1 MISGNR
7 SNVWKVISWVIASLL
22 VLPII
27 VMLASGLSATT
38 ELFSHLWDTVLPTY
52 ILNTIYL
59 AIIVGILSTIFGVV
73 SAAII
78 TQTNVFAKSTLRW
91 LLMLPLAMPAY
102 LVAYL
107 YTNLFD
113 YAGPVQH
120 YLRRLFGWE
129 SPVDYWFFDIRTLF
143 GAGVII
149 SFVLFPYVYML
160 ARTAF
165 EHQDQN
171 LHRASRLL
179 GFNTF
184 QTFYKVSLPL
194 ARPAIAIAVSLVLM
208 ETLADFATVQYF
220 AVNTLTT
227 AVYDTWLGYGDL
239 SAANALASILM
250 LMVFFI
256 ALFEQKTRM
265 KQRHQSNRPTRGS
278 QVVLLSLS
286 KQVFASIFCWTLAL
300 LGFLVPL
307 LLLILMAYEYAT
319 LDQLKALISTGV
331 NSVELAFYTATVATF
346 IALILVLYKRLH
358 QDKLRVIP
366 INFASFGYAIPGTV
380 LAMAMLAT
388 FGPLDNFINELAVK
402 IGLNEPGL
410 ILSGTI
416 FAIVF
421 AFVVRFSAI
430 ANGTIASG
438 VEQISQSI
446 DLAPPSLGV
455 GQFKSIF
462 KVHIPLLKSS
472 LFIAWLLV
480 FVEAM
485 KELPAVLLLRPF
497 NFDTLSTQ
505 IYQLISDERLEQ
517 GAIGAILIVAF
528 GLIPI
533 IWLNKNEDK
542 V

>member
-1 MISGNR
+1 
-7 SNVWKVISWVIASLL
+7 
-22 VLPII
+22 
-27 VMLASGLSATT
+27 MLGSGLSATT
-38 ELFSHLWDTVLPTY
+38 TLFSHLWDTVLPTY
-52 ILNTIYL
+52 IVNTLYL
-59 AIIVGILSTIFGVV
+59 ALVVGILSSIFGVTC
-73 SAAII
+73 AALI
-78 TQTNVFAKSTLRW
+78 TQTNIKAKNTLRW

-107 YTNLFD
+107 YTDLFD
-113 YAGPVQH
+113 YAGPVQRF
-120 YLRRLFGWE
+120 LRTTFNWS
-129 SPVDYWFFDIRTLF
+129 SPNDYWFFDIRTLF
-143 GAGVII
+143 GAGVVI
-149 SFVLFPYVYML
+149 SLVLFPYVYML
-160 ARTAF
+160 TRTAF
-165 EHQDQN
+165 EQQDQN

-179 GFNTF
+179 GLTTF
-184 QTFYKVSLPL
+184 QSFYKIGLPL
-194 ARPAIAIAVSLVLM
+194 ARPAIAIAISLVLM

-239 SAANALASILM
+239 STANALASLLM
-250 LMVFFI
+250 LMVFLVV
-256 ALFEQKTRM
+256 LFEQKARM
-265 KQRHQSNRPTRGS
+265 NQRHQSNRPIAS
-278 QVVLLSLS
+278 SHEILLTAPQQILASL
-286 KQVFASIFCWTLAL
+286 FCWGLAV
-300 LGFLVPL
+300 LGFLLPL
-307 LLLILMAYEYAT
+307 TLLVIMALEYASFEQI
-319 LDQLKALISTGV
+319 DELISTGF
-331 NSVELAFYTATVATF
+331 NSIELAVYTATIATC
-346 IALILVLYKRLH
+346 IALVLVLYKRLH
-358 QDKLRVIP
+358 KDKLKILPV
-366 INFASFGYAIPGTV
+366 NASGFGYAIPGTV

-388 FGPLDNFINELAVK
+388 FGPLDNYINDLAAYM
-402 IGLNEPGL
+402 GLEEPGL

-430 ANGTIASG
+430 ANGTISGG
-438 VEQISQSI
+438 VEQISASI

-455 GQFKSIF
+455 GRLKGILT
-462 KVHIPLLKSS
+462 VHIPLLKSS
-472 LFIAWLLV
+472 IFIAWLLV

-542 V
+542 A

>member
-7 SNVWKVISWVIASLL
+7 SKVWQIVSWATASIL
-22 VLPII
+22 VLPIFI
-27 VMLASGLSATT
+27 MLVSGLSATT
-38 ELFSHLWDTVLPTY
+38 ELFTHLWNTVLPTY
-52 ILNTIYL
+52 VLNTFYL
-59 AIIVGILSTIFGVV
+59 AIVVGVLSIFFGVI
-73 SAAII
+73 SAALI
-78 TQTNVFAKSTLRW
+78 TQTNIKAKNILRW

-107 YTNLFD
+107 YTDLFD
-113 YAGPVQH
+113 YAGPFQRN
-120 YLRRLFGWE
+120 LREFFGWE
-129 SPVDYWFFDIRTLF
+129 SPADYWFFDIRTLF
-143 GAGVII
+143 GAGVVI
-149 SFVLFPYVYML
+149 SLVLFPYIYML

-165 EHQDQN
+165 EQQDQN

-179 GFNTF
+179 GLTTF
-184 QTFYKVSLPL
+184 QTFYKVCLPL

-239 SAANALASILM
+239 STANALASLLT
-250 LMVFFI
+250 LMVFFVI
-256 ALFEQKTRM
+256 LFEQKARM
-265 KQRHQSNRPTRGS
+265 KQRHQSNRPTRGNHIIVLSIS
-278 QVVLLSLS
+278 Q
-286 KQVFASIFCWTLAL
+286 QFFASLFCWALAVF
-300 LGFLVPL
+300 GFLLPMFL
-307 LLLILMAYEYAT
+307 LVLMALEYAT
-319 LDQLKALISTGV
+319 IEQLDVLISTGF
-331 NSVELAFYTATVATF
+331 NSIELAIYTATIATL
-346 IALILVLYKRLH
+346 IAIVLVLYKRLH
-358 QDKLRVIP
+358 QDKYKAVPLNV
-366 INFASFGYAIPGTV
+366 SGFGYAIPGTV

-388 FGPLDNFINELAVK
+388 FGPLDGFINEMAVK
-402 IGLNEPGL
+402 LSIEEPGL

-421 AFVVRFSAI
+421 ALVVRFSAI
-430 ANGTIASG
+430 ANGTISGG

-455 GQFKSIF
+455 KQLKSLFII
-462 KVHIPLLKSS
+462 HIPLLKSS
-472 LFIAWLLV
+472 IFIAWLLV

>member
-27 VMLASGLSATT
+27 IMLASGLSAST

-78 TQTNVFAKSTLRW
+78 TQTNIFAKSTLRW

-107 YTNLFD
+107 YTDLFD
-113 YAGPVQH
+113 YAGPVQR
-120 YLRRLFGWE
+120 YLRRIFSWE
-129 SPVDYWFFDIRTLF
+129 SPADYWFFDIRTLF

-149 SFVLFPYVYML
+149 SLVLFPYVYML

-171 LHRASRLL
+171 LYRASRLL

-265 KQRHQSNRPTRGS
+265 KQRHQSNRPTYGS
-278 QVVLLSLS
+278 QVILLSLS
-286 KQVFASIFCWTLAL
+286 KQIFASLFCWTLAL
-300 LGFLVPL
+300 LGFLIPV
-307 LLLILMAYEYAT
+307 LLLILMAYEYTT
-319 LDQLKALISTGV
+319 LDQFQALISTGI
-331 NSVELAFYTATVATF
+331 NSVELAFYTATIATF
-346 IALILVLYKRLH
+346 IALTLVLYKRLH

-366 INFASFGYAIPGTV
+366 VNFASFGYAIPGTV

-388 FGPLDNFINELAVK
+388 FGPLDHFINELAVK
-402 IGLNEPGL
+402 VGLNEPGL

-455 GQFKSIF
+455 GQFKSIL
-462 KVHIPLLKSS
+462 KVHIPLLKPS

-533 IWLNKNEDK
+533 IWLNKNKDK

>member
-1 MISGNR
+1 LISGNR
-7 SNVWKVISWVIASLL
+7 SKVWRIVSWAIASILI
-22 VLPII
+22 LPIFI
-27 VMLASGLSATT
+27 MLGSGLSATT
-38 ELFSHLWDTVLPTY
+38 TLFSHLWDTVLPTY
-52 ILNTIYL
+52 IVNTLYL
-59 AIIVGILSTIFGVV
+59 ALVVGILSSIFGVTC
-73 SAAII
+73 AALI
-78 TQTNVFAKSTLRW
+78 TQTNIKAKNTLRW

-107 YTNLFD
+107 YTDLFD
-113 YAGPVQH
+113 YAGPVQRF
-120 YLRRLFGWE
+120 LRTTFNWS
-129 SPVDYWFFDIRTLF
+129 SPNDYWFFDIRTLF
-143 GAGVII
+143 GAGVVI
-149 SFVLFPYVYML
+149 SLVLFPYVYML
-160 ARTAF
+160 TRTAF
-165 EHQDQN
+165 EQQDQN

-179 GFNTF
+179 GLTTF
-184 QTFYKVSLPL
+184 QSFYKIGLPL
-194 ARPAIAIAVSLVLM
+194 ARPAIAIAISLVLM

-239 SAANALASILM
+239 STANALASLLM
-250 LMVFFI
+250 LMVFLVV
-256 ALFEQKTRM
+256 LFEQKARM
-265 KQRHQSNRPTRGS
+265 NQRHQSNRPIAS
-278 QVVLLSLS
+278 SHEILLTAPQQILASL
-286 KQVFASIFCWTLAL
+286 FCWGLAV
-300 LGFLVPL
+300 LGFLLPL
-307 LLLILMAYEYAT
+307 TLLVIMALEYASFEQI
-319 LDQLKALISTGV
+319 DELISTGF
-331 NSVELAFYTATVATF
+331 NSIELAVYTATIATC
-346 IALILVLYKRLH
+346 IALVLVLYKRLH
-358 QDKLRVIP
+358 KDKLKILPV
-366 INFASFGYAIPGTV
+366 NASGFGYAIPGTV

-388 FGPLDNFINELAVK
+388 FGPLDNYINDLAAYM
-402 IGLNEPGL
+402 GLEEPGL

-430 ANGTIASG
+430 ANGTISGG
-438 VEQISQSI
+438 VEQISASI

-455 GQFKSIF
+455 GRLKGILT
-462 KVHIPLLKSS
+462 VHIPLLKSS
-472 LFIAWLLV
+472 IFIAWLLV

-542 V
+542 A

>member
-7 SNVWKVISWVIASLL
+7 SKIWRIASWVIASILI
-22 VLPII
+22 LPIFI
-27 VMLASGLSATT
+27 MLASGLSAAT
-38 ELFSHLWDTVLPTY
+38 ELFSHLWNTVLPTY
-52 ILNTIYL
+52 ILNTLYL
-59 AIIVGILSTIFGVV
+59 ALIVGALSTILGVT
-73 SAAII
+73 SAVLI
-78 TQTNVFAKSTLRW
+78 TQTNIKGKATLRW

-107 YTNLFD
+107 YTDLFD
-113 YAGPVQH
+113 YAGPVQR
-120 YLRRLFGWE
+120 YLRELFGWN
-129 SPVDYWFFDIRTLF
+129 SPADYWFFDIRTLA
-143 GAGVII
+143 GAGIVI
-149 SFVLFPYVYML
+149 SLVLYPYVYML

-165 EHQDQN
+165 EQQDQN

-179 GFNTF
+179 GLTPF
-184 QTFYKVSLPL
+184 QTFYKVCLPL
-194 ARPAIAIAVSLVLM
+194 ARPAIAIALSLTIM

-227 AVYDTWLGYGDL
+227 AIYDTWLGYGDL
-239 SAANALASILM
+239 STANALASLLM
-250 LMVFFI
+250 MMVFVVV
-256 ALFEQKTRM
+256 LFEQKVRM
-265 KQRHQSNRPTRGS
+265 NHRHQTNRPVKS
-278 QVVLLSLS
+278 SHIILLSFSQQLL
-286 KQVFASIFCWTLAL
+286 ASLFCWLLAI
-300 LGFLVPL
+300 LGFLLP
-307 LLLILMAYEYAT
+307 LILLVVMSVEYAT
-319 LDQLKALISTGV
+319 LEQIDVLISTGV
-331 NSVELAFYTATVATF
+331 NSIELAVYTATIACV
-346 IALILVLYKRLH
+346 IALVVVLFKRLH
-358 QDKLRVIP
+358 QDKSKGLPLNISGV
-366 INFASFGYAIPGTV
+366 GYAIPGTV

-388 FGPLDNFINELAVK
+388 FGPLDNYINSAAAYLGFE
-402 IGLNEPGL
+402 EPGL

-430 ANGTIASG
+430 ANGAISSG

-455 GQFKSIF
+455 GRLKGLLT
-462 KVHIPLLKSS
+462 VHIPLLKPSI
-472 LFIAWLLV
+472 FIAWLLV

>member
-7 SNVWKVISWVIASLL
+7 SNLWKIISWVTASLL

-27 VMLASGLSATT
+27 VMLMSGLSATT

-52 ILNTIYL
+52 IINTLYL
-59 AIIVGILSTIFGVV
+59 AIIVGLLSTLFGVV

-78 TQTNVFAKSTLRW
+78 TQTNVYAKNILRW

-107 YTNLFD
+107 YTDLFD
-113 YAGPVQH
+113 YAGPVQR
-120 YLRRLFGWE
+120 YLRGFFGWE
-129 SPVDYWFFDIRTLF
+129 SPSDYWFFDIRTIF
-143 GAGVII
+143 GAGVVI
-149 SFVLFPYVYML
+149 SLVLFPYVYML

-165 EHQDQN
+165 ELQDKN

-250 LMVFFI
+250 LMVFFVV
-256 ALFEQKTRM
+256 LFEQKARM

-278 QVVLLSLS
+278 QVILLSTF
-286 KQVFASIFCWTLAL
+286 KQILASSFCWAL
-300 LGFLVPL
+300 VFLGFLLPF
-307 LLLILMAYEYAT
+307 LLLILMAYEYAS
-319 LDQLKALISTGV
+319 LDQLEALISTGV
-331 NSVELAFYTATVATF
+331 NSLELSFYTATLTTL

-358 QDKLRVIP
+358 QDKLRGVP
-366 INFASFGYAIPGTV
+366 VNLAGFGYAIPGTV

-388 FGPLDNFINELAVK
+388 FGPLDNFINELALKVG
-402 IGLNEPGL
+402 IDEPGL

-421 AFVVRFSAI
+421 AFIVRFSAI
-430 ANGTIASG
+430 ANGTLTSG

-455 GQFKSIF
+455 GQFKSIL
-462 KVHIPLLKSS
+462 KVHIPMLKSS

>member
-1 MISGNR
+1 MITGNR
-7 SNVWKVISWVIASLL
+7 SKVWRIVSWVIASII
-22 VLPII
+22 VLPVLI
-27 VMLASGLSATT
+27 MLGSGLNATT
-38 ELFSHLWDTVLPTY
+38 QLFSHLWDTVLPTY
-52 ILNTIYL
+52 IINTLYL
-59 AIIVGILSTIFGVV
+59 SLIVGVLSTAFGVV
-73 SAAII
+73 SAALI
-78 TQTNVFAKSTLRW
+78 TQTNIKAKNTLRW

-107 YTNLFD
+107 YTDLFD
-113 YAGPVQH
+113 YAGPVQR
-120 YLRRLFGWE
+120 YLRSTFSWE
-129 SPVDYWFFDIRTLF
+129 SPADYWFFDIRTLL
-143 GAGVII
+143 GAGIII
-149 SFVLFPYVYML
+149 SLVLFPYVYML
-160 ARTAF
+160 TRTAF
-165 EHQDQN
+165 EQQDRN

-179 GFNTF
+179 GLTTF
-184 QTFYKVSLPL
+184 QSFYKVGLPL
-194 ARPAIAIAVSLVLM
+194 ARPAITIAISLVVM

-239 SAANALASILM
+239 STANALASLLM
-250 LMVFFI
+250 LIV
-256 ALFEQKTRM
+256 LFVVLLEQKARM
-265 KQRHQSNRPTRGS
+265 NQRHQSNRPINDSHIIVLTASQQWLGS
-278 QVVLLSLS
+278 L
-286 KQVFASIFCWTLAL
+286 FCWALAI
-300 LGFLVPL
+300 LGFLLPL
-307 LLLILMAYEYAT
+307 TLLVVMAVEYASIE
-319 LDQLKALISTGV
+319 QLSILISTGV
-331 NSVELAFYTATVATF
+331 NSIELAVYTATIATT
-346 IALILVLYKRLH
+346 IAIVLVLYKRLH
-358 QDKLRVIP
+358 QDKYKSIP
-366 INFASFGYAIPGTV
+366 VNTSGFGYAIPGTV

-388 FGPLDNFINELAVK
+388 FGPLDNYINDLAASL
-402 IGLNEPGL
+402 GFEEPGL

-430 ANGTIASG
+430 ANGTILGG
-438 VEQISQSI
+438 VEQLSSSV

-455 GQFKSIF
+455 GRLKGILT
-462 KVHIPLLKSS
+462 VHIPLLKSS
-472 LFIAWLLV
+472 IFVAWLLV

-533 IWLNKNEDK
+533 IWLNKNEEK